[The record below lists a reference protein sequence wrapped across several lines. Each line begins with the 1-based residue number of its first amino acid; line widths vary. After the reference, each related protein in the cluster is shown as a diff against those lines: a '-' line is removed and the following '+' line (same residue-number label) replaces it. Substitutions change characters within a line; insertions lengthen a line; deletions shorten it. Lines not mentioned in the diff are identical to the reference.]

1 METLS
6 YIPDRRSICR
16 FTDQKIDNLIIT
28 KILTAAMVALG
39 YARYNSW
46 DLSFASKKPEE
57 L

>member
-6 YIPDRRSICR
+6 YIPDRRSIHR